1 MLHMIQENP
10 LPVNA
15 SHGRR
20 TLLAVA
26 AGALAAGA
34 GFAWW
39 RFDVKGAKDASID
52 TLWSA
57 EFDSVEGPPLRLA
70 DFKGG
75 PLVVNFWATWCT
87 PCVEEMPLLNAFY
100 QQNKAKSWQVLGLA
114 IDQPSAVKRFL
125 AQYPVEYPLAMA
137 GLNGTDLMTALGNQ
151 AGGLPFT
158 LVIDAQSGLRFRK
171 LGKLTQADIND
182 WL

>member
-1 MLHMIQENP
+1 MTMENP
-10 LPVNA
+10 LPVNP

-34 GFAWW
+34 GLAWW
-39 RFDVKGAKDASID
+39 RLGLKSAKSASID
-52 TLWSA
+52 ALWSA
-57 EFDSVEGPPLRLA
+57 EFDPPEGPPLRLA
-70 DFKGG
+70 DFKGR

-87 PCVEEMPLLNAFY
+87 ACVEEMPLLTAFY
-100 QQNKAKSWQVLGLA
+100 QETKSIGWQVLGLA
-114 IDQPSAVKRFL
+114 IVQPSAVKRFL
-125 AQYPVEYPLAMA
+125 AQHPVEYPIALA

-158 LVIDAQSGLRFRK
+158 LVIDAQGGLRFRK
-171 LGKLTQADIND
+171 LGKLTEADISD